1 MRVEGYGGKP
11 SVEYYP
17 FQGLD
22 IATRPYGY
30 PSVGL
35 LRQLV
40 IESSRSLN
48 AKYAGRVSPFGTP
61 LADLVRTGGETLV
74 VPCGN
79 CGVTLARCG
88 CSFRGPG
95 E

>member
-1 MRVEGYGGKP
+1 MRVIGYGGKP

-22 IATRPYGY
+22 LATRHYGY

-35 LRQLV
+35 KRELI
-40 IESSRSLN
+40 IESSRSLDV
-48 AKYAGRVSPFGTP
+48 KFGFRKSPFGTP

-74 VPCGN
+74 TPCGN
-79 CGVTLARCG
+79 CGVTLARCR
-88 CSFRGPG
+88 CSFRGPTG
-95 E
+95 